1 MTRQEAIW
9 IAEHVAAA
17 TPSVPWFVV
26 YWHSSD
32 SHQVMTLTE
41 FEASGQ
47 LMEGRVVHVARAT
60 PGQAGSPPGRS

>member
-1 MTRQEAIW
+1 MTRQDVIL
-9 IAEHVAAA
+9 IAEQVAAA
-17 TPSVPWFVV
+17 TPTVPWFVV
-26 YWHSSD
+26 YRQSSD

-47 LMEGRVVHVARAT
+47 LMEGMIVHVARAT